1 MNTYR
6 QPCGFCLTVTD
17 GSATAA
23 WERGCRALLLMPL
36 QKGSRGLVLQG
47 ISAQSASFKKTPK
60 DVKNKVAVGWQDSF
74 HHASPSGGA

>member
-1 MNTYR
+1 M
-6 QPCGFCLTVTD
+6 
-17 GSATAA
+17 
-23 WERGCRALLLMPL
+23 LMPL
-36 QKGSRGLVLQG
+36 QKGRRRLVLQG